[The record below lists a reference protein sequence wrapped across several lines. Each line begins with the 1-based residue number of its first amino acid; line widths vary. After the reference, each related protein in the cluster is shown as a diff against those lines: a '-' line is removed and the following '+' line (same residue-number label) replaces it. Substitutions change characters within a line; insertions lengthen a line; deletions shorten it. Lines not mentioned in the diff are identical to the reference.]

1 MIRVL
6 LADDHNLVRAGLVR
20 IVEASGGM
28 KVVAEAADGQEA
40 IRKVHQT
47 RPDVAVMEIS
57 MPGMDGL
64 EAVRRL
70 RNAYPK
76 LPILILTMHE
86 EQQYAVRAIGAGANG
101 YISKRSSPDQL
112 VKAVHQIYAGRRYL
126 SDAAVEALAQ
136 HMADGPRRRSPLDSL
151 SNREIQVLRHLALGY
166 TVREVAQAH
175 NLSTNT
181 VNCHRLRLLH
191 KLNLRNNSEL
201 SLFAIQ
207 NHLVEL

>member
-6 LADDHNLVRAGLVR
+6 LADDHNLVRAALVR
-20 IVEASGGM
+20 IVEDSGGM
-28 KVVAEAADGQEA
+28 KVVAEAADGREA

-47 RPDVAVMEIS
+47 RPDVAVLEIF

-70 RNAYPK
+70 RKAYPK
-76 LPILILTMHE
+76 LPILILTRHE

-101 YISKRSSPDQL
+101 YLSKHSSPEQL
-112 VKAVHQIYAGRRYL
+112 VRAVHQVYGGGRYL
-126 SDAAVEALAQ
+126 SEAAGESLAQ
-136 HMADGPRRRSPLDSL
+136 HLADGPLRRSPLDSL
-151 SNREIQVLRHLALGY
+151 SNREIQVLRHLALGH

-175 NLSTNT
+175 HLSINT
-181 VNCHRLRLLH
+181 VNCHRLRLMR

-201 SLFAIQ
+201 SLFALQ
-207 NHLVEL
+207 NHLAEF